1 VANETLARRYATAV
15 FSLAEER
22 NVVAKVGKD
31 LQSLTDAIYADSTTA
46 AFFTAPIV
54 DRYRKE
60 SALSAVF
67 NGKVDDIALHSLL
80 LLVRKHR
87 ESLLRELIAQYR
99 VLERQARG
107 AEPLI
112 VVTAKPLA
120 AGELGEMVARLEKVY
135 GKTFEV
141 TQRVDADVIGGVR
154 ITMGDRR
161 IDGTVA
167 GRLEELSR
175 ALFAQN

>member
-1 VANETLARRYATAV
+1 MANETLARRYATAV
-15 FSLAEER
+15 FSLAQDR
-22 NVVAKVGKD
+22 KVVAKVGAD
-31 LQSLTDAIYADSTTA
+31 LAALCDTIYADPLAA

-60 SALSAVF
+60 RALTAVF
-67 NGKVDDIALHSLL
+67 DGKVDVVALHSML

-87 ESLLRELIAQYR
+87 ESLLRELVAQYR
-99 VLERQARG
+99 ILERRSRG
-107 AEPLI
+107 AEPLT
-112 VVTAKPLA
+112 VTTAKTLSSE
-120 AGELGEMVARLEKVY
+120 ELRAMVARLEKLY

-141 TQRVDADVIGGVR
+141 TQHVDADLIGGAR

-161 IDGTVA
+161 IDGTIA

-175 ALFAQN
+175 TLFAQN

>member
-1 VANETLARRYATAV
+1 MANETLARRYANAV
-15 FSLAEER
+15 FSLAQDR
-22 NVVAKVGKD
+22 NAIAKIGND
-31 LQSLTDAIYADSTTA
+31 LAALTDAIYADPTTA

-54 DRYRKE
+54 DRYEKE
-60 SALSAVF
+60 RAFSAVF
-67 NGKVDDIALHSLL
+67 SGKVDEVALHSLL

-87 ESLLRELIAQYR
+87 EALLREIVAQYR
-99 VLERQARG
+99 ILERRARG
-107 AEPLI
+107 AEPLT
-112 VVTAKPLA
+112 VTTAKPLSA
-120 AGELGEMVARLEKVY
+120 DELRSMVARLEKHY

-141 TQRVDADVIGGVR
+141 TQRVDAGVIGGAR

-175 ALFAQN
+175 QLFAQN